1 MNVDAANIYN
11 IQKLAKEFTAS
22 MTSKQR
28 GKIVQ
33 AGGISVGKPNVD
45 FINAAMDAQ
54 GVNSAAVEKAQELIA
69 TGTLET
75 PENIQQAANNIL
87 EYGI

>member
-1 MNVDAANIYN
+1 MNVDSANIYN

-22 MTSKQR
+22 MTNNQR

-33 AGGISVGKPNVD
+33 AGGIPVGEPNVD
-45 FINAAMDAQ
+45 FINAALEAQ
-54 GVNSAAVEKAQELIA
+54 GVNSAAVEKAQQLIA
-69 TGTLET
+69 SGTLET
-75 PENIQQAANNIL
+75 PENIQGAASNIL